1 MFSLALSKVPEQK
14 CFSKQFFRWFVSN
27 GLRNIIPKETSDN
40 AGAKSP
46 KIRNEG
52 IATWLDDALR
62 VPFSTDSN
70 VFLWSMCFSTYF
82 YNENLVRG
90 YLVKNKHVQSR
101 K

>member
-1 MFSLALSKVPEQK
+1 MFSLVLSKVPAQK
-14 CFSKQFFRWFVSN
+14 CFSKQFFLD
-27 GLRNIIPKETSDN
+27 GLSLMDCGILFQTSDN

-70 VFLWSMCFSTYF
+70 VFLWRMCFSTYF

-90 YLVKNKHVQSR
+90 YLVKNKHVQ
-101 K
+101 